1 MRMSRFATVAVLL
14 LAAVPSALAM
24 NNYDDPRTILSFMDK
39 SLPGARDILRVTTS
53 ISDDGELVFRV
64 KMRAEPETAMS
75 GDYLLLQVRQ
85 SRSHQFL
92 VPIDPEFGD
101 TVLAYS
107 DASLASSDNPGLRPG
122 NSLSSSPASALNA
135 RRIASGVEFVL
146 PLTWLDYSEK
156 IDFDAYVVRGQ
167 PSADGFLVAEVY
179 DRAAKGMKRDR
190 MISPITLLNN
200 LCATR
205 R

>member
-1 MRMSRFATVAVLL
+1 MRVPRTATAVILL
-14 LAAVPSALAM
+14 LAAAPGVLAM
-24 NNYDDPRTILSFMDK
+24 NNYDDPRMILSYMDK

-53 ISDDGELVFRV
+53 ISNDDELIFRV
-64 KMRAEPETAMS
+64 KTRAEAKKATS

-92 VPIDPEFGD
+92 VPIGPEFGD
-101 TVLAYS
+101 SVLAYQE
-107 DASLASSDNPGLRPG
+107 DPLAPGDSPDLQPG
-122 NSLSSSPASALNA
+122 NSLSSSGASALNA
-135 RRIASGVEFVL
+135 RRIANGVEFVV
-146 PLTWLDYSEK
+146 PLTWLDFSEK
-156 IDFDAYVVRGQ
+156 IGFDAYAVRGQ
-167 PSADGFLVAEVY
+167 ASADNFLISEVY

>member
-1 MRMSRFATVAVLL
+1 MRLSRFAIAVLL
-14 LAAVPSALAM
+14 LAAAPSALAM

-101 TVLAYS
+101 SVLAYS
-107 DASLASSDNPGLRPG
+107 DASLASSNNPGLQPG
-122 NSLSSSPASALNA
+122 HALSSSPASALNA

-146 PLTWLDYSEK
+146 PLTWLDYGEK
-156 IDFDAYVVRGQ
+156 IGFDAYAVRGQ